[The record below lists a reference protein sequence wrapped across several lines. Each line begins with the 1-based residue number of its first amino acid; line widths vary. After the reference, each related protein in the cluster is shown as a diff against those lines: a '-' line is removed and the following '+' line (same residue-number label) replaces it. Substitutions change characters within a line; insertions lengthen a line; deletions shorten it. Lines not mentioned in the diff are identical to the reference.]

1 MNNDMRRFLSA
12 ILCLCVSVSAAYG
25 QKRVVVS
32 ASQPY
37 VEWLGG
43 TPDVDSH
50 DMCLKI
56 SFSDSTSALTVSLSS
71 ANSRLFA
78 FHSGGLVYKEIFKCC
93 RRLRPEKLPY
103 KIEYDPSDKF
113 FMTGHSK
120 KTLGPGFKEAILHSW
135 IESSGATPVSGE
147 YAMPEDSLVQVFRM
161 ESAAKEIDM
170 MLRLRDIFFIEHHG
184 SSPAAM
190 KRHYLASHKDLNIEY
205 DVTVLRD
212 PCFGKEEQ
220 IAAVKARHGEAS
232 AAINGLEETYP
243 EGKVLSLEDFED
255 FQNTKSGLLQSYTKM
270 DNVTDCS
277 CLKDAIDAYNVCI
290 DSLLNMC
297 CTISEDKR
305 MEIVQNLGLGLQRI
319 DAGWLYHCARQIDE
333 LTGQWCVEESKSAKL
348 SIVRQCENLIDEAGR
363 STVGHGMLSD
373 DDRKAL
379 NSFIQAKEYFYRTC
393 R

>member
-1 MNNDMRRFLSA
+1 MRGFLLT
-12 ILCLCVSVSAAYG
+12 ILCLCISVSVAYG

-50 DMCLKI
+50 DMCLRI
-56 SFSDSTSALTVSLSS
+56 SFADSTGMLKVSLSS

-78 FHSGGLVYKEIFKCC
+78 FHSGGLVYKEIFGCC
-93 RRLRPEKLPY
+93 RRLKPERLPY
-103 KIEYDPSDKF
+103 KIAYDPSNKF
-113 FMTGHSK
+113 FMTGHSR

-135 IESSGATPVSGE
+135 IESSGATPVSEE
-147 YAMPEDSLVQVFRM
+147 YTMPEDSLVQLFRI
-161 ESAAKEIDM
+161 ESASKETDM
-170 MLRLRDIFFIEHHG
+170 MIRLRDIFFIEHHA
-184 SSPAAM
+184 SSPVAM
-190 KRHYLASHKDLNIEY
+190 KRHYLASHKDLKTEY

-212 PCFGKEEQ
+212 PCFGEGDR
-220 IAAVKARHGEAS
+220 IAAVKARHKEAS
-232 AAINGLEETYP
+232 AAINGLEKTYP

-255 FQNTKSGLLQSYTKM
+255 FQNTKNSLLQNYTKM
-270 DNVTDCS
+270 DSVTDCP
-277 CLKDAIDAYNVCI
+277 CLKDAIAAYNVCI

-297 CTISEDKR
+297 CTISDDKR
-305 MEIVQNLGLGLQRI
+305 MEIVQNLGLDLQRI

-333 LTGQWCVEESKSAKL
+333 LTGQWCLEKSKSAKL
-348 SIVRQCENLIDEAGR
+348 SIVKQCEKLIDEAGK
-363 STVGHGMLSD
+363 STIRHGVLND

-379 NSFIQAKEYFYRTC
+379 NSFIQAKEYFYHTC

>member
-1 MNNDMRRFLSA
+1 MT
-12 ILCLCVSVSAAYG
+12 ILCLCILVSAAYG

-43 TPDVDSH
+43 TPDMDSH
-50 DMCLKI
+50 DMCLRI
-56 SFSDSTSALTVSLSS
+56 SFDDATCALKVSLSS

-78 FHSGGLVYKEIFKCC
+78 FHSGGLVYRDIFGCC
-93 RRLRPEKLPY
+93 RRVKPEKLPY
-103 KIEYDPSDKF
+103 KTAYDPSNKF
-113 FMTGHSK
+113 IMTGHSR
-120 KTLGPGFKEAILHSW
+120 KTLGPGFKEAIFHSW
-135 IESSGATPVSGE
+135 VESSGATPVSGE
-147 YAMPEDSLVQVFRM
+147 YTMPEDSLLQVFKIA
-161 ESAAKEIDM
+161 SAAKEIDLM
-170 MLRLRDIFFIEHHG
+170 IRLRDIFFIEHHG
-184 SSPAAM
+184 SSPVALR
-190 KRHYLASHKDLNIEY
+190 RHYLASHRDLKTEY

-212 PCFGKEEQ
+212 PCFGKEDQ
-220 IAAVKARHGEAS
+220 IAAVKARHNEAS
-232 AAINGLEETYP
+232 LAINGLEKTYP
-243 EGKVLSLEDFED
+243 EGKVLSLADFEN
-255 FQNTKSGLLQSYTKM
+255 FQNTKNAILKEYTKM
-270 DNVTDCS
+270 DSVADCP

-297 CTISEDKR
+297 CTISDDSR

-333 LTGQWCVEESKSAKL
+333 LTAQWCVEKSKAAKL
-348 SIVRQCENLIDEAGR
+348 SIARQCEKLIDEAGI
-363 STVGHGMLSD
+363 STIRHGVLND